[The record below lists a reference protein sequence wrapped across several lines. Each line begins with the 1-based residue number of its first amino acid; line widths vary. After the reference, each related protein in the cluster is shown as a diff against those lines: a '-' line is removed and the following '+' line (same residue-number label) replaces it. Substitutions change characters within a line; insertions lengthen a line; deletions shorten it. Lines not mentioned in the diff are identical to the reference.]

1 MLTVIF
7 SLLCIAVDI
16 YPLLFVIIS
25 VFQAVGEGAK
35 FFLLALLH
43 KGSLDIVLFV
53 VIRKV
58 FGLEEILWATPTLA
72 AVALI
77 VGIILVLW
85 LFKTIHLKQ

>member
-35 FFLLALLH
+35 FFLLSLLH
-43 KGSLDIVLFV
+43 KGSLDIVLFF